1 MVLRISAPGKRDDNG
16 LHQLFEMLLALGG
29 LGHHDDLVKIRQRRH
44 SLGRRHHEA
53 PPPGV
58 AHEPAHL
65 RVIGVPH
72 NDGGETLVGPPPDNG
87 LDPGHPD
94 AGGVDDAGAG
104 SLKVPALLGGDA
116 VSPDNHQARLRDLP
130 FLQDPDA
137 PLFQEVHHLGVVNQ
151 GAIGVDFGVVFM
163 DGPQH
168 HFHGVFDT
176 HAKSRGFGENDF
188 HEAAVFCFRFPVFGY
203 MISNWKTQP
212 LGSIRGYSVSLNH

>member
-1 MVLRISAPGKRDDNG
+1 MMRAPAAPG
-16 LHQLFEMLLALGG
+16 
-29 LGHHDDLVKIRQRRH
+29 
-44 SLGRRHHEA
+44 
-53 PPPGV
+53 
-58 AHEPAHL
+58 
-65 RVIGVPH
+65 
-72 NDGGETLVGPPPDNG
+72 
-87 LDPGHPD
+87 
-94 AGGVDDAGAG
+94 
-104 SLKVPALLGGDA
+104 PALLGGDA

-188 HEAAVFCFRFPVFGY
+188 HERQAVFCFRFPVYGY
-203 MISNWKTQP
+203 MISNGKLNLLIRSGNTLSP
-212 LGSIRGYSVSLNH
+212 LIIINDYSK